1 MEYVNCKV
9 PVEYTVGKEGQGFF
23 YAMAN
28 FNKERWGMVAS
39 GNRMSRL
46 MVEECFKW
54 AMQRKVFGKRLIDQ
68 PVIRFKL
75 GQMAAEVEGI
85 HSWLED
91 VTYQME
97 KMSAA
102 EVNQHL
108 AGPIGMLKY
117 QQTRVATLVSD
128 NACQIF
134 GGRALTRTG
143 MGQMVEKFQR
153 SFKMQAI
160 LGGSEEILLDMAV
173 RQAMEDAKNVSK
185 L

>member
-1 MEYVNCKV
+1 M
-9 PVEYTVGKEGQGFF
+9 
-23 YAMAN
+23 
-28 FNKERWGMVAS
+28 
-39 GNRMSRL
+39 
-46 MVEECFKW
+46 
-54 AMQRKVFGKRLIDQ
+54 
-68 PVIRFKL
+68 
-75 GQMAAEVEGI
+75 
-85 HSWLED
+85 LED
-91 VTYQME
+91 LTYQMTQ
-97 KMSAA
+97 MTSA
-102 EVNQHL
+102 EINQHL

-160 LGGSEEILLDMAV
+160 LGGSEEVLLDFAM
-173 RQAMEDAKNVSK
+173 RQAIKDAKNVVLSR